1 MSDIEDFLNATL
13 ARQGEAERALLNGD
27 PGARL
32 AVTAIEDPV
41 TVFGAK
47 VPLRRGRGECSEILS
62 WLAAV

>member
-32 AVTAIEDPV
+32 AVSRT
-41 TVFGAK
+41 
-47 VPLRRGRGECSEILS
+47 
-62 WLAAV
+62 